1 MLTVKDEGER
11 QVEGSGGSTET
22 TEGRLSSY
30 MSGSIEGE
38 GGERWRMT

>member
-1 MLTVKDEGER
+1 MLTVKDEGGR

-22 TEGRLSSY
+22 TEGRPSY
-30 MSGSIEGE
+30 MRGSIEGE